1 MRLKALALFADM
13 VPMRN
18 FLFAGTVPVNS
29 NLLCENPWQNT
40 GQCQNPLAVS
50 VSNVL
55 AEQMLDRWSGIV
67 QARKSD
73 PVGFL
78 PGTLG
83 LISIWET
90 WEE

>member
-1 MRLKALALFADM
+1 MRVKSLDLSVSA
-13 VPMRN
+13 VHMRN
-18 FLFAGTVPVNS
+18 FLFASTVPEN
-29 NLLCENPWQNT
+29 NYLLCEIPWQNT